1 MPGTGSGSGSGSGS
15 ARRAAFREN
24 AAPNRPAHG
33 SGSNQNESPERYK
46 TAGFPTFLGRCHGP
60 SPARRRDMVHRNQ
73 TSPGKQSLL
82 RDTKGATAVEYA
94 LMLVAILLIVA
105 GAFKSLGQA
114 VGTKAESAASQLK

>member
-1 MPGTGSGSGSGSGS
+1 
-15 ARRAAFREN
+15 
-24 AAPNRPAHG
+24 
-33 SGSNQNESPERYK
+33 
-46 TAGFPTFLGRCHGP
+46 
-60 SPARRRDMVHRNQ
+60 MVHRNQ